1 MTTNAGRFVVLGGFR
16 LMVVLLVTASLTY
29 AQRPNPVFDTGI
41 IEIERLNGL
50 TLRGPG
56 SQIGVSARD
65 RIVPEARDAS
75 GFREWFAAQ
84 LDRVILDEVR
94 ANSPASRAGLMKGDI
109 VIRFDG
115 YRVERASQ
123 FSRLV
128 AETPPG
134 WTVKMT
140 IIRNGKTRE
149 LSITPTL

>member
-1 MTTNAGRFVVLGGFR
+1 MAVMF
-16 LMVVLLVTASLTY
+16 VTASPTY

-41 IEIERLNGL
+41 IELERLNGL

-65 RIVPEARDAS
+65 RIVAEARDAS
-75 GFREWFAAQ
+75 GFG
-84 LDRVILDEVR
+84 VILDEVR
-94 ANSPASRAGLMKGDI
+94 ADSPASRAGLMKGDI
-109 VIRFDG
+109 VVRFDG
-115 YRVERASQ
+115 QRVERTEQ

-134 WTVKMT
+134 WTVRMT

>member
-1 MTTNAGRFVVLGGFR
+1 MTTNAGRFVVLCCLC
-16 LMVVLLVTASLTY
+16 LMAVLFVSASRTY

-65 RIVPEARDAS
+65 RIPTEARDAAQ
-75 GFREWFAAQ
+75 FLNQFAAHG
-84 LDRVILDEVR
+84 VIIDEVR
-94 ANSPASRAGLMKGDI
+94 PNSPASRAGLMKGDI
-109 VIRFDG
+109 VTMFDG
-115 YRVERASQ
+115 LRVERASE

-134 WTVKMT
+134 WTVRMR
-140 IIRNGKTRE
+140 IVRNGKTRDI
-149 LSITPTL
+149 SITPTL

>member
-1 MTTNAGRFVVLGGFR
+1 MTTNTGRSMVLVCFR
-16 LMVVLLVTASLTY
+16 LMAVLFVTASPTY
-29 AQRPNPVFDTGI
+29 AQRPTPGGESLLFDM
-41 IEIERLNGL
+41 ERFGSF

-65 RIVPEARDAS
+65 RIAPEARDTP
-75 GFREWFAAQ
+75 GFWEWFAAQ
-84 LDRVILDEVR
+84 QYGVILDEVR
-94 ANSPASRAGLMKGDI
+94 ADSPASRAGLMKGDI
-109 VIRFDG
+109 VVRFDG
-115 YRVERASQ
+115 QRVERAMQ

-134 WTVKMT
+134 WTVRMT